1 MRVAIVAPYD
11 LSKPGGVNNQI
22 RAQARALRRLGHE
35 VRVYG
40 PASAPLADG
49 EVSLGRTYAVTFSG
63 TESGLGIDPRAWAR
77 MATFANDGIDVL
89 HVHEPFTPLA
99 PWFALLR
106 SSVPVVGTFHVHR
119 ERGHRW
125 YRSVG
130 WALRPLARRLAA
142 RIAVSEPARRTVA
155 SHFPG
160 EYAIVPNGIDVDR
173 FTSAAERPAAFEPR
187 RIHVLYVGRLEPRKG
202 VESLIRACA
211 DVQQRNRAVRL
222 VIAGD
227 GPDRDRLAAVAK
239 QLSADVLFAGAL
251 RDDDLPGYFQAAD
264 IVCSPALGGESFGIV
279 LIEAMAAARPIIA
292 SRIEGYAAVVDGTG
306 AGVLTPAGAVAP
318 LAAAI
323 EELAREPDKR
333 VRLGA
338 AGAAAVQRYD
348 WSAVAAELTRIYEQI
363 TQA

>member
-11 LSKPGGVNNQI
+11 LSKPGGVANQI

-77 MATFANDGIDVL
+77 MAAFANDGIDVL

-125 YRSVG
+125 YRSIG

-142 RIAVSEPARRTVA
+142 RIAVSEPAR
-155 SHFPG
+155 
-160 EYAIVPNGIDVDR
+160 
-173 FTSAAERPAAFEPR
+173 
-187 RIHVLYVGRLEPRKG
+187 
-202 VESLIRACA
+202 
-211 DVQQRNRAVRL
+211 
-222 VIAGD
+222 
-227 GPDRDRLAAVAK
+227 
-239 QLSADVLFAGAL
+239 
-251 RDDDLPGYFQAAD
+251 
-264 IVCSPALGGESFGIV
+264 
-279 LIEAMAAARPIIA
+279 
-292 SRIEGYAAVVDGTG
+292 
-306 AGVLTPAGAVAP
+306 
-318 LAAAI
+318 
-323 EELAREPDKR
+323 
-333 VRLGA
+333 
-338 AGAAAVQRYD
+338 
-348 WSAVAAELTRIYEQI
+348 
-363 TQA
+363 